1 MLDLCRKS
9 KPRVTVAAMQAAVE
23 LNLPLL
29 SYRRKLSKLLDYFA
43 GDPSPILELI
53 GSQGQALNM
62 LAPRIMPRLALAVRD
77 EDESLVDACL
87 NCLADIRA
95 DTERLIPKFIKV
107 EESREQVRQRLEDLE
122 IAPPH

>member
-1 MLDLCRKS
+1 
-9 KPRVTVAAMQAAVE
+9 
-23 LNLPLL
+23 
-29 SYRRKLSKLLDYFA
+29 
-43 GDPSPILELI
+43 
-53 GSQGQALNM
+53 M

-95 DTERLIPKFIKV
+95 DTERLIPKFIKA